1 MVEEGDAT
9 KDQERKIEDKMNNQY
24 PKGIPSVMNTIK
36 KINVMREQAGEIS
49 KVKNVPQK
57 PLKGYITMKDIMQIQ
72 NLQQEL
78 FPDYEHL

>member
-36 KINVMREQAGEIS
+36 KINVMRE
-49 KVKNVPQK
+49 
-57 PLKGYITMKDIMQIQ
+57 
-72 NLQQEL
+72 
-78 FPDYEHL
+78 